1 MADIGL
7 GLDYNPLNENFA
19 RTGGSLFS
27 TGDPLTDL
35 SSSYGQAE
43 SHDDAMVDLQKAAMR
58 QSLSMQQAAQAFRKN
73 MANEQLQQFRRST
86 QDARRVA
93 AQQLS
98 GLTTA
103 LPQAM
108 AGWNENFLTQ
118 LNTSALATG
127 AVQQAAGH
135 LGAIQEAVSLG
146 GVKDL
151 ATLLGE

>member
-19 RTGGSLFS
+19 RT
-27 TGDPLTDL
+27 
-35 SSSYGQAE
+35 
-43 SHDDAMVDLQKAAMR
+43 
-58 QSLSMQQAAQAFRKN
+58 AFRKN
-73 MANEQLQQFRRST
+73 MANEQLQQYRRST